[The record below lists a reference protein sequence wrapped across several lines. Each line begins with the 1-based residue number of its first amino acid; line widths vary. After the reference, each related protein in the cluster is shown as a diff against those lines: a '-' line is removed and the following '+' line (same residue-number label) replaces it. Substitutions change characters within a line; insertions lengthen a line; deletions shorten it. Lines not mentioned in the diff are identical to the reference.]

1 MADKNFRPICLLNS
15 CKSKNEF
22 SERQYGFRRGK
33 STIQAVENVINIVR
47 ENQTDR
53 WATLITVDVKNAFNS
68 ASWDI
73 ILRKLR
79 RMGIPK
85 YLLSTIDNYL
95 EERSIQID
103 KGTDMEISAG
113 VPQGSILGPTLWN
126 VLYNDLLEEVMPKGV
141 HTIAYADDLA
151 LVVTAKDKS
160 QLKWKADEALIQ
172 VNRWMEENELEL
184 APHKTEAV
192 ILRGRKERE
201 IISFR
206 CNGLDIQP
214 KDSIEYLGITMGQ
227 SCQFGDHIKKSVIKA
242 EEKAAQIMRLTSNL
256 RGPGSRKREMLYN
269 VVQSILVYGAPIW
282 HGTAKKSVYKD
293 KLTKNPKKDA
303 NQSSQCIPN
312 CIYEGITELIIEERQ
327 ILYHREDGSTE
338 AAKREER
345 ENTIQKW
352 QDIWNQTE
360 DVAQWTKQLIPQV
373 DDWLKCRHRKTDYY
387 LSQILTGHGSFTAY
401 TNRIGKTDSD
411 ACRYCSGIDTTAH
424 TLFECP
430 RWQIERNR
438 VNAVIG
444 SDLSTENIVRFM
456 LQDEKDWQTIYI
468 YIRNVMKTKEV
479 EERQEA
485 ARIRNP

>member
-1 MADKNFRPICLLNS
+1 
-15 CKSKNEF
+15 
-22 SERQYGFRRGK
+22 
-33 STIQAVENVINIVR
+33 
-47 ENQTDR
+47 
-53 WATLITVDVKNAFNS
+53 
-68 ASWDI
+68 
-73 ILRKLR
+73 
-79 RMGIPK
+79 
-85 YLLSTIDNYL
+85 
-95 EERSIQID
+95 
-103 KGTDMEISAG
+103 
-113 VPQGSILGPTLWN
+113 
-126 VLYNDLLEEVMPKGV
+126 
-141 HTIAYADDLA
+141 
-151 LVVTAKDKS
+151 
-160 QLKWKADEALIQ
+160 
-172 VNRWMEENELEL
+172 
-184 APHKTEAV
+184 
-192 ILRGRKERE
+192 
-201 IISFR
+201 
-206 CNGLDIQP
+206 
-214 KDSIEYLGITMGQ
+214 
-227 SCQFGDHIKKSVIKA
+227 
-242 EEKAAQIMRLTSNL
+242 MRLTSNL

-282 HGTAKKSVYKD
+282 HGGTEQQRNRKMLIRVASAYRTVSTRA
-293 KLTKNPKKDA
+293 LQVITGI
-303 NQSSQCIPN
+303 IP
-312 CIYEGITELIIEERQ
+312 IELIIEERQ

-456 LQDEKDWQTIYI
+456 LQDEKRLANNIHI
-468 YIRNVMKTKEV
+468 H
-479 EERQEA
+479 
-485 ARIRNP
+485 